1 MQPNIL
7 KRHASLVT
15 ALVRLADIVITAV
28 AGYAAFVIKFSFD
41 ASLSQNYVIAIL
53 LGCMFTIVGFTLLGF
68 YEPTRGRS
76 ILSVFRRVILAWCLI
91 MLTLTV
97 VAFFS
102 KTSVAFSR
110 VWFFEWML
118 LGFGISLLSRLL
130 MIVVLRLF
138 RHVGYNIRTIVIV
151 GSGEL
156 GQKVY
161 HRLCKGR
168 WTGYRVVC
176 FLDRSARAKQG
187 AIDGIAVHAIPENLG
202 EWIVEQGIDEV
213 WIALPLRA
221 LTVMKTLLHQLR
233 FSTANIKVVPD
244 IFELDLLNH
253 SVFEIAGMPVINLRA
268 TPMEGMN
275 VLIKSMEDKILSGI
289 ILMLISPL
297 LLVIAIGIKITS
309 KGPIFY
315 KQQRDGFDGQVI
327 RVYKFRSMYVHHENK
342 THIEQATKHDAR
354 ITPFGRFLRKTSLDE
369 LPQFINVL
377 QGRMSIVGPRPHAI
391 SHNEHYKSLV
401 KQYMQRHMVKPG
413 ITGWAQIN
421 GFRGETDTL
430 EKMAKRIEYDLYYI
444 ENWSLVFDLK
454 IIFLTIFKGFINKNA
469 Y

>member
-7 KRHASLVT
+7 KKHASLIS
-15 ALVRLADIVITAV
+15 ALVRSFDVIITAV
-28 AGYAAFVIKFSFD
+28 AGYAAFVFKFSID
-41 ASLSQNYVIAIL
+41 VNLSQQYIIAIL
-53 LGCMFTIVGFTLLGF
+53 LGCMVTIVGFNLLGF

-76 ILSVFRRVILAWCLI
+76 IFSIVRQVILAWLLI
-91 MLTLTV
+91 TLILTV
-97 VAFFS
+97 IAFFS
-102 KTSVAFSR
+102 KTGAHFSR
-110 VWFFEWML
+110 EWFFEWMF
-118 LGFGISLLSRLL
+118 LGGAISLLLRLL
-130 MIVVLRLF
+130 MVIVLRIF
-138 RHVGYNIRTIVIV
+138 RRVGYNTRTIVII

-161 HRLCKGR
+161 RRLCKGR
-168 WTGYRVVC
+168 GTGYRVTC
-176 FLDRSARAKQG
+176 FLDRSGRAKQG
-187 AIDGIAVHAIPENLG
+187 SIDGIEVQPIPDNLG

-221 LTVMKTLLHQLR
+221 LSVMKTLLHQLR

-253 SVFEIAGMPVINLRA
+253 SVFEVAGMPVINLRA
-268 TPMEGMN
+268 TPMEGLN
-275 VLIKSMEDKILSGI
+275 ILIKSIEDKILSVL
-289 ILMLISPL
+289 ILLLISPL
-297 LLVIAIGIKITS
+297 LLAIAIGIKITS
-309 KGPIFY
+309 AGPVFY
-315 KQQRDGFDGQVI
+315 KQKRYGFDGRVI
-327 RVYKFRSMYVHHENK
+327 NVYKFRSMFVHQDASV
-342 THIEQATKHDAR
+342 IQQASQGDPR
-354 ITPFGRFLRKTSLDE
+354 ITPLGRFLRKTSLDE

-430 EKMAKRIEYDLYYI
+430 EKMQKRVEYDLYYI
-444 ENWSLVFDLK
+444 EHWSLGFDLK
-454 IIFLTIFKGFINKNA
+454 IIFLTIFKGFISKNA